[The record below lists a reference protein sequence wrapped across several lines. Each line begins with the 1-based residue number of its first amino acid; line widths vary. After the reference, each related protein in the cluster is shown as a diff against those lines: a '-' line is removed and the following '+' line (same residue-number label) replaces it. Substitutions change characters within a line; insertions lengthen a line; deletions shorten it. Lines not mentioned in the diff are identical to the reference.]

1 MIKGMWY
8 ILNDMM
14 RMFVTIMG
22 SGLMTV
28 YEIACEIAYV
38 LQKVSHVVLIHAMDI
53 IADVQFMC
61 GIVCMLMLASVSSAS
76 LYISKCFL
84 SLAKTTHAQSEH
96 LVHELWMH

>member
-22 SGLMTV
+22 DGLITV
-28 YEIACEIAYV
+28 CEIVSQIAYA
-38 LQKVSHVVLIHAMDI
+38 LQKLTYVVLVNATEVL
-53 IADVQFMC
+53 ADVQFIC
-61 GIVCMLMLASVSSAS
+61 GIMYMLLLASVSSVS

-84 SLAKTTHAQSEH
+84 SLAKRTHAQSEH